1 MTTGNPVAL
10 SIDVGGTKIAVAL
23 VHADG
28 TLLSKRQVPTPR
40 TTDGEEIF
48 ASLAAA
54 VASLHESAVG
64 VDVVGVGLGCAGPV
78 ELRSGTVR
86 PVNIAGWRDFPLRDR
101 VAEILPRLPVWLLGD
116 GLAIAL
122 GEHRYGAARGTASSM
137 SMVVSTGVGGG
148 LVLDGQPY
156 PGPSGNAGHIGHI
169 IVQVGGDPC
178 PCGSH
183 GCLETIASGTNI
195 ARWALAQGWQPSSDS
210 TARGV
215 FADAAAGD
223 AVATASIDRAGDA
236 LGAAIVS
243 AGAMVDLDRV
253 VIGGGVAQAGA
264 PFFDAVRAGLHSYAG
279 MPFVQ
284 RIEIVPAELGTTA
297 GLAGAAALA
306 FDRAA
311 TG

>member
-1 MTTGNPVAL
+1 M
-10 SIDVGGTKIAVAL
+10 
-23 VHADG
+23 
-28 TLLSKRQVPTPR
+28 
-40 TTDGEEIF
+40 
-48 ASLAAA
+48 
-54 VASLHESAVG
+54 
-64 VDVVGVGLGCAGPV
+64 
-78 ELRSGTVR
+78 
-86 PVNIAGWRDFPLRDR
+86 
-101 VAEILPRLPVWLLGD
+101 LLGD

-215 FADAAAGD
+215 FADAAC
-223 AVATASIDRAGDA
+223 R
-236 LGAAIVS
+236 
-243 AGAMVDLDRV
+243 
-253 VIGGGVAQAGA
+253 
-264 PFFDAVRAGLHSYAG
+264 
-279 MPFVQ
+279 
-284 RIEIVPAELGTTA
+284 
-297 GLAGAAALA
+297 
-306 FDRAA
+306 
-311 TG
+311 